1 MKHKIEYFEGGEL
14 ELVLVATKLKQA
26 LAAEEVLDKEGIDY
40 GIEVDQFR
48 GGLLGLSN
56 RTGVFFYALIGQAE
70 YCRTVLKKNGYKPSE
85 APK

>member
-1 MKHKIEYFEGGEL
+1 MKHKMEDFVDREL

-26 LAAEEVLDKEGIDY
+26 LAVEELLDKEGLEY
-40 GIEVDQFR
+40 GLEVDQFR

-56 RTGVFFYALIGQAE
+56 RTGVFFYALAGQADF
-70 YCRTVLKKNGYKPSE
+70 CRTLLKQNGYKPIP

>member
-1 MKHKIEYFEGGEL
+1 MKHKMEDFVDREL

-26 LAAEEVLDKEGIDY
+26 LAVEELLDKEGLEY
-40 GIEVDQFR
+40 GLEVEQFR

-56 RTGVFFYALIGQAE
+56 RTGVFFYALAGQADF
-70 YCRTVLKKNGYKPSE
+70 CRTLLKQNGYKPIP